1 MALTT
6 EDKQRISRILSTALS
21 YFTEI
26 AVYADS
32 WHNDFK
38 VERLNEIYA
47 ELRLALRGLHLDLHD
62 MTKEDLMLLGC
73 QPIKSGLMLLPMYLY
88 EGLPNG
94 TELVTLSGK
103 KCVVGVDKLNSDT
116 RGGLLAYGVYPKEVE
131 E

>member
-62 MTKEDLMLLGC
+62 MTKEDLMFLWDIGTKLSILKRNFNTLTEFLNGLLLYFHNRN
-73 QPIKSGLMLLPMYLY
+73 SGAYDLYLY
-88 EGLPNG
+88 RIFFHQ
-94 TELVTLSGK
+94 T
-103 KCVVGVDKLNSDT
+103 
-116 RGGLLAYGVYPKEVE
+116 
-131 E
+131 